1 MPFFYWFD
9 WTYMVFILPAVIITM
24 IAQIRV
30 NSAFSKYSKIQN
42 LHNLTGAQAAQRV
55 LASHGVSGVQIEHV
69 AGKMTDH
76 FDPRTNVI
84 RLSDGVYGSTSIAA
98 VGIAAHEAGHAV
110 QHAQGYL
117 PNKIR
122 GVLVPLASAGSK
134 ISWILILIGLFL
146 PVQYDWVLY
155 LGILFYALS
164 VLFTIVTLPVEFN
177 ASKRALR
184 TIGDTN
190 MLMGEEE
197 YTGAKKVLSAAAM
210 TYVAAAFTAIMSLL
224 RLLTIANRRSN
235 N

>member
-9 WTYMVFILPAVIITM
+9 WTYMVFILPAIIITM
-24 IAQIRV
+24 IAQVRV
-30 NSAFSKYSKIQN
+30 NSAFHKYSKIQN

-55 LASHGVSGVQIEHV
+55 LATHGVSGVQIEHV

-84 RLSDGVYGSTSIAA
+84 RLSDSVYGSTTIAA

-122 GVLVPLASAGSK
+122 GVLVPLANVGSRV
-134 ISWILILIGLFL
+134 SWILIIIGLFL
-146 PVQYDWVLY
+146 PLQYDWVLY

-177 ASKRALR
+177 ASKRALQ
-184 TIGDTN
+184 TIDETN
-190 MLMGEEE
+190 MLMGEE

-224 RLLTIANRRSN
+224 RLLTIANRRSSR
-235 N
+235 

>member
-122 GVLVPLASAGSK
+122 GVLVPLASAGSRV
-134 ISWILILIGLFL
+134 SWILILIGLFL

>member
-9 WTYMVFILPAVIITM
+9 WTYMVFILPAIIITM
-24 IAQIRV
+24 IAQVRV
-30 NSAFSKYSKIQN
+30 NSAFHKYSKIQN

-55 LASHGVSGVQIEHV
+55 LATHGVSGVQIEHV

-84 RLSDGVYGSTSIAA
+84 RLSDSVYGSTTIAA

-122 GVLVPLASAGSK
+122 GVLVPLANVGSRV
-134 ISWILILIGLFL
+134 SWILIIIGLFL
-146 PVQYDWVLY
+146 PLQYDWVLY

-177 ASKRALR
+177 ASKRALQ
-184 TIGDTN
+184 TIDETN
-190 MLMGEEE
+190 MLMGEE
-197 YTGAKKVLSAAAM
+197 YAGAKKVLSAAAM

-224 RLLTIANRRSN
+224 RLLTIANRRSSR
-235 N
+235 

>member
-9 WTYMVFILPAVIITM
+9 WTYMVFILPAIIITM
-24 IAQIRV
+24 IAQVRV

-42 LHNLTGAQAAQRV
+42 LHNLTGADAAQRV
-55 LASHGVSGVQIEHV
+55 LATHGVSGVQIEHV

-84 RLSDGVYGSTSIAA
+84 RLSDSVYGSTTIAA

-122 GVLVPLASAGSK
+122 GVLVPLANVGSRV
-134 ISWILILIGLFL
+134 SWILIIIGLFL
-146 PVQYDWVLY
+146 PLQYDWVLY

-164 VLFTIVTLPVEFN
+164 VIFTIVTLPVEFN
-177 ASKRALR
+177 ASKRALQ
-184 TIGDTN
+184 TIDDTN
-190 MLMGEEE
+190 MLMGEE
-197 YTGAKKVLSAAAM
+197 YAGAKKVLSAAAM

-224 RLLTIANRRSN
+224 RLLTIANRRSSR
-235 N
+235 

>member
-9 WTYMVFILPAVIITM
+9 WTYMVFILPAIIITM
-24 IAQIRV
+24 IAQVRV

-55 LASHGVSGVQIEHV
+55 LATHGVSGVQIEHV

-84 RLSDGVYGSTSIAA
+84 RLSDSVYGSTTIAA

-122 GVLVPLASAGSK
+122 GVLVPLANVGSRV
-134 ISWILILIGLFL
+134 SWILIIIGLFL
-146 PVQYDWVLY
+146 PLQYDWVLY

-164 VLFTIVTLPVEFN
+164 VIFTIVTLPVEFN
-177 ASKRALR
+177 ASKRALQ
-184 TIGDTN
+184 TIDDTN
-190 MLMGEEE
+190 MLMGEE
-197 YTGAKKVLSAAAM
+197 YAGAKKVLSAAAM

-224 RLLTIANRRSN
+224 RLLTIANRRSSR
-235 N
+235 

>member
-1 MPFFYWFD
+1 
-9 WTYMVFILPAVIITM
+9 MVFILPAIIITM
-24 IAQIRV
+24 IAQVRV
-30 NSAFSKYSKIQN
+30 NSAFHKYSKIQN

-55 LASHGVSGVQIEHV
+55 LATHGVSGVQIEHV

-84 RLSDGVYGSTSIAA
+84 RLSDSVYGSTTIAA

-122 GVLVPLASAGSK
+122 GVLVPLANVGSRV
-134 ISWILILIGLFL
+134 SWILIIIGLFL
-146 PVQYDWVLY
+146 PLQYDWVLY

-177 ASKRALR
+177 ASKRALQ
-184 TIGDTN
+184 TIDETN
-190 MLMGEEE
+190 MLMGEE
-197 YTGAKKVLSAAAM
+197 YAGAKKVLSAAAM

-224 RLLTIANRRSN
+224 RLLTIANRRSSR
-235 N
+235 

>member
-1 MPFFYWFD
+1 
-9 WTYMVFILPAVIITM
+9 MVFILPAVIITM

-122 GVLVPLASAGSK
+122 GVLVPLASAGSRV
-134 ISWILILIGLFL
+134 SWILILIGLFL

>member
-24 IAQIRV
+24 IAQVRV
-30 NSAFSKYSKIQN
+30 NSAFNKYSKIQN
-42 LHNLTGAQAAQRV
+42 MHNLTGAEAAQRV
-55 LASHGVSGVQIEHV
+55 LMSHGINNVQIERV
-69 AGKMTDH
+69 PGKMTDH

-84 RLSDGVYGSTSIAA
+84 RLSDGVYGSSTIAA

-110 QHAQGYL
+110 QHAEGYL

-122 GVLVPLASAGSK
+122 GVLVPVANVGSRV
-134 ISWILILIGLFL
+134 SWILIIIGLFL
-146 PVQYDWVLY
+146 PLQYDWVLY

-177 ASKRALR
+177 ASKRALQ
-184 TIGDTN
+184 TIDSTN
-190 MLMGEEE
+190 MLMGEE

-224 RLLTIANRRSN
+224 RLLVIANRRN
-235 N
+235 NR

>member
-1 MPFFYWFD
+1 
-9 WTYMVFILPAVIITM
+9 MVFILPAVIITM

-122 GVLVPLASAGSK
+122 GVLVPLANVGSK

-146 PVQYDWVLY
+146 PIQYDWVLY

>member
-9 WTYMVFILPAVIITM
+9 WTYMVFILPAIIITM
-24 IAQIRV
+24 IAQVRV
-30 NSAFSKYSKIQN
+30 NSAFNKYSKIQN

-55 LASHGVSGVQIEHV
+55 LATHGVSGVQIEHV

-84 RLSDGVYGSTSIAA
+84 RLSDSVYGSTTIAA

-122 GVLVPLASAGSK
+122 GVLVPLANAGSRV
-134 ISWILILIGLFL
+134 SWILIIIGLFL
-146 PVQYDWVLY
+146 PLQYDWVLY

-177 ASKRALR
+177 ASKRALQ
-184 TIGDTN
+184 TIDETN
-190 MLMGEEE
+190 LLMGEE
-197 YTGAKKVLSAAAM
+197 YAGAKKVLSAAAM

-224 RLLTIANRRSN
+224 RLLTIANRRSSR
-235 N
+235 

>member
-1 MPFFYWFD
+1 
-9 WTYMVFILPAVIITM
+9 MVFILPAVIITM

-84 RLSDGVYGSTSIAA
+84 RLSDGVYGSTTIAA

-122 GVLVPLASAGSK
+122 GVLVPLASAGSRV
-134 ISWILILIGLFL
+134 SWILILIGLFL

>member
-1 MPFFYWFD
+1 
-9 WTYMVFILPAVIITM
+9 MVFILPAIIITM
-24 IAQIRV
+24 IAQVRV
-30 NSAFSKYSKIQN
+30 NSAFNRYSKIQN

-55 LASHGVSGVQIEHV
+55 LATHGVSGVQIEHV

-84 RLSDGVYGSTSIAA
+84 RLSDSVYGSTTIAA

-122 GVLVPLASAGSK
+122 GVLVPLANVGSRV
-134 ISWILILIGLFL
+134 SWILIIIGLFL
-146 PVQYDWVLY
+146 PLQYDWVLY

-177 ASKRALR
+177 ASKRALQ
-184 TIGDTN
+184 TIDETN
-190 MLMGEEE
+190 MLMGEE
-197 YTGAKKVLSAAAM
+197 YAGAKKVLSAAAM

-224 RLLTIANRRSN
+224 RLLTIANRRSSR
-235 N
+235 

>member
-9 WTYMVFILPAVIITM
+9 WTYMVFILPAIIITM
-24 IAQIRV
+24 IAQVRV
-30 NSAFSKYSKIQN
+30 NSAFNKYSKIQN

-55 LASHGVSGVQIEHV
+55 LATHGVSGVQIEHV

-84 RLSDGVYGSTSIAA
+84 RLSDSVYGSTTIAA

-122 GVLVPLASAGSK
+122 GVLVPLANVGSRV
-134 ISWILILIGLFL
+134 SWILIIIGLFL
-146 PVQYDWVLY
+146 PLQYDWVLY

-177 ASKRALR
+177 ASKRALQ
-184 TIGDTN
+184 TIDETN
-190 MLMGEEE
+190 MLMGEE
-197 YTGAKKVLSAAAM
+197 YAGAKR
-210 TYVAAAFTAIMSLL
+210 YFQPPP
-224 RLLTIANRRSN
+224 
-235 N
+235 

>member
-1 MPFFYWFD
+1 
-9 WTYMVFILPAVIITM
+9 MVFILPAVIITM